1 MDHKELFYS
10 KDLLE
15 RAAAVRDRAMGK
27 YCFLRGIIEFSNHCA
42 RRCRYCGIN
51 ANAPVPRY
59 RLSPDEI
66 LACAHAIREA
76 GIGTVVLQSGEDYS
90 YDAEQ
95 ICEIVQSV
103 KRETG
108 LVVTLSIGERDL
120 AEYQA
125 FRQAGADKFLLK
137 IETTNEKLFSAMHP
151 DDSFA
156 NRARCTELIR
166 QAGLLTGS
174 GCIIGLPGQTVDDI
188 IADVEWFCENRIH
201 MVGIGPF
208 IPAPGTPLSEHPVG
222 NTELVLRAV
231 ALTRILMET
240 VNLPATTAL
249 ESALPDGQA
258 RALMAGADVIM
269 LNFTPD
275 GQKKKYQIYQN
286 KKSIALDNALR
297 SIEKAGLEVG
307 HDE

>member
-1 MDHKELFYS
+1 MNHKELFYS

-27 YCFLRGIIEFSNHCA
+27 YCFLRGIIEFSNYCA

-51 ANAPVPRY
+51 AGAAAPRY
-59 RLSPDEI
+59 RLRLDEI
-66 LACAHAIREA
+66 LLSAHAIREA
-76 GIGTVVLQSGEDYS
+76 GIGTVVLQSGEDYY
-90 YDAEQ
+90 YDAER
-95 ICEIVQSV
+95 ICEIIQAV
-103 KRETG
+103 KREAG
-108 LVVTLSIGERDL
+108 LVITLSIGERDL

-137 IETTNEKLFSAMHP
+137 IETTNEKLFSTMHP
-151 DDSFA
+151 DDTLA
-156 NRARCTELIR
+156 NRARCTEHIR
-166 QAGLLTGS
+166 QAGLKTGS
-174 GCIIGLPGQTVDDI
+174 GSIIGLPGQTVDDI
-188 IADVEWFCENRIH
+188 IADVEWFCKNRIH

-208 IPAPGTPLSEHPVG
+208 IPASGTPLAEHPVG

-231 ALTRILMET
+231 ALTRVLMET
-240 VNLPATTAL
+240 VYLPATTAL

-258 RALMAGADVIM
+258 QALMAGANVIM

-275 GQKKKYQIYQN
+275 DQKKKYQIYQN